1 MNLEQSRTLQQFG
14 ITLKESER
22 YNTVSSLFGRTLA
35 EHELQHNLKSYER
48 EFLMDEA
55 VSLPHAYHHINR
67 EFYSQ
72 ETEHPLFNVKK
83 QIDKRERDGVTLD
96 GFERFEQMVMQA
108 PNDMV
113 SLWYS
118 PDGPSGFPGVNFDSG
133 RLYVNFKTGENESA
147 NFDIKVRP
155 SFPILPLL
163 GTISGQSGQARPGFD
178 SPEQGKMYY
187 LAHPIATGMDTNG
200 FFSFMEQYAET
211 ETSPVYIS
219 RRDTSQY
226 AARSLKSAIAEMKE
240 LFERY
245 SAGGQ
250 LFAFEPPGDKT
261 VGALMKEQDLLERY
275 IAVIAP
281 YIEKNN
287 GSVTLYGC
295 STTSTVSR
303 GDIQEI
309 IASHS
314 VSSLISQHSTQARL
328 LTNRSPLPDTET
340 GKSSFPCPKCGGAIP
355 SGEGRTQCPHC
366 GVTKD
371 QYAKETGNQ
380 TCA

>member
-1 MNLEQSRTLQQFG
+1 
-14 ITLKESER
+14 
-22 YNTVSSLFGRTLA
+22 
-35 EHELQHNLKSYER
+35 
-48 EFLMDEA
+48 
-55 VSLPHAYHHINR
+55 
-67 EFYSQ
+67 
-72 ETEHPLFNVKK
+72 
-83 QIDKRERDGVTLD
+83 
-96 GFERFEQMVMQA
+96 
-108 PNDMV
+108 
-113 SLWYS
+113 
-118 PDGPSGFPGVNFDSG
+118 
-133 RLYVNFKTGENESA
+133 
-147 NFDIKVRP
+147 
-155 SFPILPLL
+155 
-163 GTISGQSGQARPGFD
+163 
-178 SPEQGKMYY
+178 MYY

-314 VSSLISQHSTQARL
+314 VSSLISHTPPRPAS
-328 LTNRSPLPDTET
+328 
-340 GKSSFPCPKCGGAIP
+340 
-355 SGEGRTQCPHC
+355 
-366 GVTKD
+366 
-371 QYAKETGNQ
+371 
-380 TCA
+380 